1 MRESQNLQTGDG
13 PPADWMPVV
22 RTCVETMAYGVIEI
36 TVHDGRVVQVEKR
49 ERLRMHGPAS
59 HSPTREA

>member
-1 MRESQNLQTGDG
+1 
-13 PPADWMPVV
+13 MPVV